1 MTTVVDHIEL
11 DEARPVA
18 NSQLTPLIKRDMGL
32 IKHVMVELSVE
43 LGSAELSVDEL
54 FNLKAGDVV
63 KLLTQVHEPATLNL
77 DGKAVARGTLVAVD
91 DNFGIQ
97 LTEIL

>member
-63 KLLTQVHEPATLNL
+63 KLLTQVNEPATLNL
-77 DGKAVARGTLVAVD
+77 DGKAIARGTLVAVD

>member
-1 MTTVVDHIEL
+1 
-11 DEARPVA
+11 
-18 NSQLTPLIKRDMGL
+18 MGL

-43 LGSAELSVDEL
+43 LGSAEMSVDEL
-54 FNLKAGDVV
+54 FALKAGDVV
-63 KLLTQVHEPATLNL
+63 KLLQQVNQPATLCL
-77 DGKAVARGTLVAVD
+77 DGKAVARGSLVAVD

>member
-11 DEARPVA
+11 DEAQLVA
-18 NSQLTPLIKRDMGL
+18 NSQLSPLIKRDMGL

-43 LGSAELSVDEL
+43 LGMAEMSVDEL
-54 FNLKAGDVV
+54 FSLKAGDVV
-63 KLLTQVHEPATLNL
+63 KLLKQVNEPATLSL

>member
-11 DEARPVA
+11 DEAHPVA
-18 NSQLTPLIKRDMGL
+18 NSQLSPLIKRDMGL

-43 LGSAELSVDEL
+43 LGTAEMSVDEL

-63 KLLTQVHEPATLNL
+63 KLLQQVNEPATLCL
-77 DGKAVARGTLVAVD
+77 DGKAVGRGTLVAVD